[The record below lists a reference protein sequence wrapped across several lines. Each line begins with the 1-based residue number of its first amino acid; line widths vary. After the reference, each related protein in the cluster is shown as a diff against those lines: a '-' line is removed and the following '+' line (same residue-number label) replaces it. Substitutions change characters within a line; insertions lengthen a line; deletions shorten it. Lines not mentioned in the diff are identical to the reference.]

1 MDMTHEKP
9 ISFMPSITMN
19 RWNPAIIC
27 VMSHS
32 TGYRSL
38 YSQPQKPLSRRN

>member
-9 ISFMPSITMN
+9 ISFMPSITRN
-19 RWNPAIIC
+19 LWNTTMIC

>member
-1 MDMTHEKP
+1 MDKTHEKP
-9 ISFMPSITMN
+9 ISFMPSITRN
-19 RWNPAIIC
+19 LWNTAMIC

-38 YSQPQKPLSRRN
+38 